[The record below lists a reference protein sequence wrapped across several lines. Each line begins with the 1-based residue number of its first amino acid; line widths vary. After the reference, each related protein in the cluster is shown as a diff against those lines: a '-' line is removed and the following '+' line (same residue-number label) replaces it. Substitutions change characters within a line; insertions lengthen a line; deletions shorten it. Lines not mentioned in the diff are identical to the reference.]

1 MRGVPSLPD
10 GRRRLWLAYLVVGA
24 AATALY
30 VSVPPFKG
38 SAPFLNLLG
47 LSGVLAVAFGTR
59 LNRPKFKLPWW
70 CFVAGLGL
78 FWLGDLYTYSYPKL
92 FHKDIPFPS
101 LGDGLYLAV
110 YPALMAG
117 LWMLVRRRDS
127 GRTRGGAGIDTTILT
142 VGLALPSWVAL
153 IAPTLHDPTLTT
165 VQKLFSIAYPLG
177 DILLLAATVRLALDS
192 GKKRPSFYLLC
203 MSIVSLL
210 ITDFIYNRMLAAGTY
225 NHQLSLDVGWTAFYL
240 LWGAAALHRSMR
252 DLDEPTADTEVML
265 TTPRLALLACA
276 SLIAPAILIVQERG
290 NDTLLVTVGAS
301 VILFGLVVWRMAG
314 LVRQQERTTARQ
326 RILSQ
331 AGAALVAAR
340 DVDETTRAAL
350 ASMAALLGGVGN
362 AMLCRFEADGLR
374 VSARC
379 DGERSRSGDALGVR
393 DDDAVQSRRD
403 SRGRLRLADRRRCAR
418 RARAAAAVQPG
429 NCAGAANPR

>member
-177 DILLLAATVRLALDS
+177 DILLLGRH
-192 GKKRPSFYLLC
+192 GP
-203 MSIVSLL
+203 
-210 ITDFIYNRMLAAGTY
+210 
-225 NHQLSLDVGWTAFYL
+225 
-240 LWGAAALHRSMR
+240 
-252 DLDEPTADTEVML
+252 
-265 TTPRLALLACA
+265 PR
-276 SLIAPAILIVQERG
+276 
-290 NDTLLVTVGAS
+290 T
-301 VILFGLVVWRMAG
+301 
-314 LVRQQERTTARQ
+314 RQ
-326 RILSQ
+326 RQ
-331 AGAALVAAR
+331 
-340 DVDETTRAAL
+340 D
-350 ASMAALLGGVGN
+350 
-362 AMLCRFEADGLR
+362 
-374 VSARC
+374 SARASTC
-379 DGERSRSGDALGVR
+379 
-393 DDDAVQSRRD
+393 
-403 SRGRLRLADRRRCAR
+403 CA
-418 RARAAAAVQPG
+418 
-429 NCAGAANPR
+429 